1 MQNRKNRTRTAKKVT
16 YAGFAANVLL
26 SGGKLASG
34 IIGNSS
40 AMIADAVHSISDIA
54 TDIVVLAF
62 VNISGKESDET
73 HKYGHGKFE
82 TFATLVVSMVLLGV
96 AAGIL
101 INGIGNLSVS
111 IKGGT
116 LPRPGI
122 IALWA
127 AIVSILVKEII
138 FRYTIKKGKE
148 IKSDALI
155 ANGWHHRS
163 DALSSLGTALG
174 ISGAIFLGERWRIL
188 DPIAGII
195 VSFFIIKV
203 SIDLALPSIKE
214 LLESSL
220 PPKTVDEISRIISSH
235 PDIEDHH
242 HLRTRKIGSAYA
254 IDVHIKIDMDT
265 SFVRSHDIATEV
277 EISLREH
284 FGNETQVIIHTE
296 PMETKSRVAD

>member
-1 MQNRKNRTRTAKKVT
+1 MKNRESRTKTAKKVT
-16 YAGFAANVLL
+16 YTGFIANVLL

-54 TDIVVLAF
+54 TDLVVLAF

-96 AAGIL
+96 AVGIL
-101 INGIGNLSVS
+101 INGISNLSVS

-122 IALWA
+122 IAFWA
-127 AIVSILVKEII
+127 AIGSIIVKEVI
-138 FRYTIKKGKE
+138 FRYTLKKGKE

-163 DALSSLGTALG
+163 DALSSMGTALG
-174 ISGAIFLGERWRIL
+174 IAGAIFLGERWRIL

-203 SIDLALPSIKE
+203 SIDLALPSIRE

-220 PPKTVDEISRIISSH
+220 PPKTVDEIRRIISSH
-235 PDIEDHH
+235 PDIQDHH
-242 HLRTRKIGSAYA
+242 NLRTRKIGSIYA

-265 SFVRSHDIATEV
+265 SFVRSHDIASEV
-277 EISLREH
+277 EISLREK

-296 PMETKSRVAD
+296 PFKTK